1 MTNTVKN
8 RYVLSLKKRVRP
20 NTWIR
25 GTATQET
32 KKQYRTTHGR
42 LAAIKL
48 KSWSK
53 QLKHGR

>member
-8 RYVLSLKKRVRP
+8 RYVLSLKKKVRP

-32 KKQYRTTHGR
+32 KKQYRTALGR

-48 KSWSK
+48 KS
-53 QLKHGR
+53 